1 MEIKKLDNK
10 KNIEIKVQ
18 FEYLNNNDILDL
30 SKEYRIKISIDEE
43 TDFEMNKQK
52 ILSET
57 NFKTKNERDNY
68 HMFNKVKKR
77 FFTKNSD
84 FEPYIKTK
92 TPIILINCYEYCH
105 KTIDKLNEDINIFY
119 NKSKNVNMN
128 EIKKKEFINELACL
142 ENNFEVD
149 LFADE
154 FIFKNGMEILLNIIK
169 NNIGDIRNYALKGI
183 NKLLSFESAFEFFTK
198 NENHLKTLYKSFIG
212 NNENSCILTF
222 YDIIIKLIGGNEEKT
237 MTLINMCDQYF
248 YKKMIKNL
256 GEENKDNDSKNYIL
270 LFINIILNYSSKNK
284 QFELILEI
292 TKDGIFDNLGIIVKN
307 YEDNFSEQ
315 IELFETTFSK
325 ILNETDNKNNKEY
338 EDVTK
343 NFNNFIENKKIFH
356 IQNLIVKAN
365 SQDEDSK
372 KEAINELDN
381 ILKENNN
388 FDLIYEAYIKNNNLD
403 QTNMFYNYFLLLFE
417 KEKNNFTNFI
427 NSVKKYTQSKKSKP
441 LNELLQILTNK
452 KSQNI
457 QLKIDTFSFIN
468 KALSTLLKISN
479 DDDYLELLFILTNNG
494 IFELLE
500 KYSEKEEALIQESTK
515 FKEIIEKNLSKID
528 QKSEQ
533 KYQIIKDKFRKL
545 KEKKIINEFIEL
557 LLKLHNTTSLDH
569 AKIENELLDKFKEGN
584 NFEIFFKMFA
594 ENEVKNL
601 YFSFFEVFTQ
611 YCIKKDEYCI
621 KFIEMSDEYKKS
633 FKIDCFDKIINYLD
647 EYQNELVQIKA
658 LCLINTLLGI
668 KDKKLSY
675 NILSKFNKLGIFE
688 YLNILAKAKEKEKDI
703 HIQISIFISFVDQIL
718 KENKKENKKEK
729 DFDTINKKY
738 IKLKELQD
746 LYDSTIDDF
755 AILNNK

>member
-52 ILSET
+52 ILSEA
-57 NFKTKNERDNY
+57 NFKTKNEREHY
-68 HMFNKVKKR
+68 HMFNKVKKK

-92 TPIILINCYEYCH
+92 TSIILIDCYEYCH

-237 MTLINMCDQYF
+237 MTLINMCEQYF

-427 NSVKKYTQSKKSKP
+427 NSVKKYTKSKKSKP

-452 KSQNI
+452 KSPNI

-468 KALSTLLKISN
+468 KSLSTLLKISN
-479 DDDYLELLFILTNNG
+479 VDDYLELLFILTNNG

-500 KYSEKEEALIQESTK
+500 KYSEKEEALIQESIK
-515 FKEIIEKNLSKID
+515 FKEIVEKNLSKID

-545 KEKKIINEFIEL
+545 KEKKIINEFTEL

-647 EYQNELVQIKA
+647 ENQNELVQIKA

-688 YLNILAKAKEKEKDI
+688 YLKILAKAKEKEKDI
-703 HIQISIFISFVDQIL
+703 HIQISIFISFIDQIL

>member
-1 MEIKKLDNK
+1 MEIKKLDIK

-30 SKEYRIKISIDEE
+30 SKEYRVKISIDEE

-52 ILSET
+52 ILSEA
-57 NFKTKNERDNY
+57 NFKTKNERVNY
-68 HMFNKVKKR
+68 HMFNKVKKK

-169 NNIGDIRNYALKGI
+169 NNIGDIRNYTLKGI

-198 NENHLKTLYKSFIG
+198 NENHLTTLYKSFIG
-212 NNENSCILTF
+212 NNENSCILIF
-222 YDIIIKLIGGNEEKT
+222 YDIIIKLIGRNEEKT
-237 MTLINMCDQYF
+237 MALINMCDQYF

-256 GEENKDNDSKNYIL
+256 GEENKDNDSKNSIL
-270 LFINIILNYSSKNK
+270 LFINIILNYSTKNK

-325 ILNETDNKNNKEY
+325 ILNESDNKNNKEY
-338 EDVTK
+338 EDITK
-343 NFNNFIENKKIFH
+343 NFNNFIANKKIFH
-356 IQNLIVKAN
+356 IQNLILKAN
-365 SQDEDSK
+365 SQDEDLK
-372 KEAINELDN
+372 KESINELDN

-388 FDLIYEAYIKNNNLD
+388 LDLIYEAYIKNNNLD

-427 NSVKKYTQSKKSKP
+427 NSVKKYTKSKKSKP
-441 LNELLQILTNK
+441 LNELILILTNK

-468 KALSTLLKISN
+468 QALTTLLKISN
-479 DDDYLELLFILTNNG
+479 VDDYLELLFILTNNG

-500 KYSEKEEALIQESTK
+500 KYSEKEEALIKESVK
-515 FKEIIEKNLSKID
+515 FKEIIENNLSKID
-528 QKSEQ
+528 QNSDQ
-533 KYQIIKDKFRKL
+533 KYQIIKDKFKKL
-545 KEKKIINEFIEL
+545 KEKKIINEFTEL

-658 LCLINTLLGI
+658 LYLINTLLGI

-675 NILSKFNKLGIFE
+675 NILGKFNKLGIFE
-688 YLNILAKAKEKEKDI
+688 YLNNLVKANEKEKDI

-755 AILNNK
+755 VILKNK

>member
-1 MEIKKLDNK
+1 MKKLKKLDNK

-52 ILSET
+52 ILSEA
-57 NFKTKNERDNY
+57 NFKTKNEREHY
-68 HMFNKVKKR
+68 HMFNKVKKK

-92 TPIILINCYEYCH
+92 TSIILIDCYEYCH

-356 IQNLIVKAN
+356 IQNLVVKAN

-427 NSVKKYTQSKKSKP
+427 NSVKKYTKSKKSKP
-441 LNELLQILTNK
+441 LNELILILTNK

-468 KALSTLLKISN
+468 QALTTLLKISN
-479 DDDYLELLFILTNNG
+479 VDDYLELLFILTNNG

-500 KYSEKEEALIQESTK
+500 KYSEKEEALIQESIK
-515 FKEIIEKNLSKID
+515 FKEIVEKNLSKID

-533 KYQIIKDKFRKL
+533 KYQIIKDK
-545 KEKKIINEFIEL
+545 
-557 LLKLHNTTSLDH
+557 
-569 AKIENELLDKFKEGN
+569 
-584 NFEIFFKMFA
+584 
-594 ENEVKNL
+594 
-601 YFSFFEVFTQ
+601 
-611 YCIKKDEYCI
+611 
-621 KFIEMSDEYKKS
+621 
-633 FKIDCFDKIINYLD
+633 
-647 EYQNELVQIKA
+647 
-658 LCLINTLLGI
+658 
-668 KDKKLSY
+668 
-675 NILSKFNKLGIFE
+675 
-688 YLNILAKAKEKEKDI
+688 
-703 HIQISIFISFVDQIL
+703 
-718 KENKKENKKEK
+718 
-729 DFDTINKKY
+729 
-738 IKLKELQD
+738 
-746 LYDSTIDDF
+746 
-755 AILNNK
+755 

>member
-30 SKEYRIKISIDEE
+30 SKEYRVKISIDEE

-52 ILSET
+52 ILSEA
-57 NFKTKNERDNY
+57 NFKTKNEREHY
-68 HMFNKVKKR
+68 HMFNKVKKK

-92 TPIILINCYEYCH
+92 TSIILIDCYEYCH

-365 SQDEDSK
+365 SQDEDTK

-427 NSVKKYTQSKKSKP
+427 NSVKKYTKSKKSKP
-441 LNELLQILTNK
+441 LNELILILTNK

-468 KALSTLLKISN
+468 QALTTLLKISN
-479 DDDYLELLFILTNNG
+479 VDDYLELLFILTNNG

-500 KYSEKEEALIQESTK
+500 KYSEKEEALIQESIK
-515 FKEIIEKNLSKID
+515 FKEIVEKNLSKID

-545 KEKKIINEFIEL
+545 KEKKIINEFTEL

>member
-30 SKEYRIKISIDEE
+30 SKEYRVKISIDEE

-52 ILSET
+52 ILSEA
-57 NFKTKNERDNY
+57 NFKTKNEREHY
-68 HMFNKVKKR
+68 HMFNKVKKK

-92 TPIILINCYEYCH
+92 TSIILIDCYEYCH

-365 SQDEDSK
+365 SQDEDTK

-427 NSVKKYTQSKKSKP
+427 NSVKKYTKSKKSKP

-452 KSQNI
+452 KSPNI

-479 DDDYLELLFILTNNG
+479 VDDYLELLYILSNNG

-500 KYSEKEEALIQESTK
+500 KYSEKEEALIQESIK
-515 FKEIIEKNLSKID
+515 FKEIVEKNLSKID

-545 KEKKIINEFIEL
+545 KEKKIINEFTEL

-647 EYQNELVQIKA
+647 ENQNELVQIKA

>member
-1 MEIKKLDNK
+1 MENKKLDNK

-30 SKEYRIKISIDEE
+30 SKEYRVKISIDEE
-43 TDFEMNKQK
+43 TDFEMNKKK
-52 ILSET
+52 ILSEA
-57 NFKTKNERDNY
+57 NFKTKNERDHY
-68 HMFNKVKKR
+68 HMFNKVKKK

-92 TPIILINCYEYCH
+92 TPIILIDCYEYCH

-270 LFINIILNYSSKNK
+270 LFINIILNYSTKSK

-441 LNELLQILTNK
+441 LNELILILTNK

-468 KALSTLLKISN
+468 QALTTLLKISN
-479 DDDYLELLFILTNNG
+479 VDDYLELLFILTNNG

-500 KYSEKEEALIQESTK
+500 IYSEKEEALIQESIK
-515 FKEIIEKNLSKID
+515 FKEIVEKNLSKID

-545 KEKKIINEFIEL
+545 KEKKIINEFTEL

-688 YLNILAKAKEKEKDI
+688 YLNILAKAKENEKDI

>member
-52 ILSET
+52 ILSEA
-57 NFKTKNERDNY
+57 NFKTKNEREHY
-68 HMFNKVKKR
+68 HMFNKVKKK

-92 TPIILINCYEYCH
+92 TSIILIDCYEYCH

-119 NKSKNVNMN
+119 NKSKNINMN

-237 MTLINMCDQYF
+237 MTLINMCEQYF

-388 FDLIYEAYIKNNNLD
+388 FDLIYEKYIKNNNLD

-427 NSVKKYTQSKKSKP
+427 NSVKKYTKRKKSKP

-452 KSQNI
+452 KSPNI

-468 KALSTLLKISN
+468 KSLSTLLKISN
-479 DDDYLELLFILTNNG
+479 VDDYLELLFILTING

-500 KYSEKEEALIQESTK
+500 KYSEKEEALIQESIK
-515 FKEIIEKNLSKID
+515 FKEIVEKNLSKID

-545 KEKKIINEFIEL
+545 KEKKIINEFTEL

-647 EYQNELVQIKA
+647 ENQNELVQIKA

-688 YLNILAKAKEKEKDI
+688 YLKILAKAKEKEKDI
-703 HIQISIFISFVDQIL
+703 HIQISIFISFIDQIL

>member
-1 MEIKKLDNK
+1 M
-10 KNIEIKVQ
+10 
-18 FEYLNNNDILDL
+18 
-30 SKEYRIKISIDEE
+30 
-43 TDFEMNKQK
+43 
-52 ILSET
+52 
-57 NFKTKNERDNY
+57 
-68 HMFNKVKKR
+68 
-77 FFTKNSD
+77 
-84 FEPYIKTK
+84 
-92 TPIILINCYEYCH
+92 
-105 KTIDKLNEDINIFY
+105 
-119 NKSKNVNMN
+119 
-128 EIKKKEFINELACL
+128 
-142 ENNFEVD
+142 
-149 LFADE
+149 
-154 FIFKNGMEILLNIIK
+154 
-169 NNIGDIRNYALKGI
+169 
-183 NKLLSFESAFEFFTK
+183 
-198 NENHLKTLYKSFIG
+198 
-212 NNENSCILTF
+212 
-222 YDIIIKLIGGNEEKT
+222 
-237 MTLINMCDQYF
+237 
-248 YKKMIKNL
+248 
-256 GEENKDNDSKNYIL
+256 
-270 LFINIILNYSSKNK
+270 
-284 QFELILEI
+284 
-292 TKDGIFDNLGIIVKN
+292 
-307 YEDNFSEQ
+307 
-315 IELFETTFSK
+315 
-325 ILNETDNKNNKEY
+325 
-338 EDVTK
+338 
-343 NFNNFIENKKIFH
+343 
-356 IQNLIVKAN
+356 KAN

-388 FDLIYEAYIKNNNLD
+388 LDLIYEAYIKNNNLD

-452 KSQNI
+452 KSPNI

-468 KALSTLLKISN
+468 KALTTLLKISN
-479 DDDYLELLFILTNNG
+479 VDDYLELLFILTNNG

-500 KYSEKEEALIQESTK
+500 KYSEKEEALIQESIK
-515 FKEIIEKNLSKID
+515 FKEIVEKNLSKID

-545 KEKKIINEFIEL
+545 KEKKIINEFTEL

-633 FKIDCFDKIINYLD
+633 FKIDCFDKIIIYLD

>member
-403 QTNMFYNYFLLLFE
+403 KTNMFYNYFLLLFE

-452 KSQNI
+452 KSPNI

-468 KALSTLLKISN
+468 KSLSTLLKISN
-479 DDDYLELLFILTNNG
+479 VDDYLELLFILTNNG

-500 KYSEKEEALIQESTK
+500 KYSEKEEALIQESIK
-515 FKEIIEKNLSKID
+515 FKEIVEKNLSKID

-545 KEKKIINEFIEL
+545 KEKKIINEFTEL

-688 YLNILAKAKEKEKDI
+688 YLNILAKAKENEKDI

>member
-30 SKEYRIKISIDEE
+30 SKEYRVKISIDEE

-52 ILSET
+52 ILSEA
-57 NFKTKNERDNY
+57 NFKTKNEREHY
-68 HMFNKVKKR
+68 HMFNKVKKK

-84 FEPYIKTK
+84 FVPYIKTK
-92 TPIILINCYEYCH
+92 TPIILIDCYEYCH

-270 LFINIILNYSSKNK
+270 LFINIILNYSTKSK

-388 FDLIYEAYIKNNNLD
+388 LDLIYEAYIKNNNLD

-441 LNELLQILTNK
+441 LNELILILTNK

-468 KALSTLLKISN
+468 QALTTLLKISN
-479 DDDYLELLFILTNNG
+479 VDDYLELLFILTNNG

-500 KYSEKEEALIQESTK
+500 KYSEKEEALIQESIK
-515 FKEIIEKNLSKID
+515 FKEIVEKNLSKID

-545 KEKKIINEFIEL
+545 KEKKIINEFTEL
-557 LLKLHNTTSLDH
+557 LLELHNTTSLDH

-703 HIQISIFISFVDQIL
+703 HIQISIFISFIDQIL

>member
-365 SQDEDSK
+365 SQDEDTK

-388 FDLIYEAYIKNNNLD
+388 LDLIYEAYIKNNNLD

-441 LNELLQILTNK
+441 LNEILQILTNK
-452 KSQNI
+452 KSPNI

-468 KALSTLLKISN
+468 QALTTLLKISN
-479 DDDYLELLFILTNNG
+479 VDDYLELLFILTNNG

-500 KYSEKEEALIQESTK
+500 KYSEKEEALIQESIK
-515 FKEIIEKNLSKID
+515 FKEIVEKNLSKID

-545 KEKKIINEFIEL
+545 KEKKIINEFTEL

-688 YLNILAKAKEKEKDI
+688 YLNILAKAKETEKDI

>member
-325 ILNETDNKNNKEY
+325 ILNESDNKNNKEY
-338 EDVTK
+338 EDITK

-403 QTNMFYNYFLLLFE
+403 KTNMFYNYFLLLFE

-452 KSQNI
+452 KSPNI

-468 KALSTLLKISN
+468 KSLSTLLKISN
-479 DDDYLELLFILTNNG
+479 VDDYLELLFILTNNG

-500 KYSEKEEALIQESTK
+500 KYSEKEEALIQESIK
-515 FKEIIEKNLSKID
+515 FKEIVEKNLSKID

-545 KEKKIINEFIEL
+545 KEKKIINEFTEL

-688 YLNILAKAKEKEKDI
+688 YLNILAKAKENEKDI

>member
-30 SKEYRIKISIDEE
+30 SKEYRVKISIDEE

-52 ILSET
+52 ILSEA
-57 NFKTKNERDNY
+57 NFKTKNEREHY
-68 HMFNKVKKR
+68 HMFNKVKKK

-212 NNENSCILTF
+212 NNENSCILIF

-237 MTLINMCDQYF
+237 MALINMCDQYF

-270 LFINIILNYSSKNK
+270 LFINIILNYSTKSK

-388 FDLIYEAYIKNNNLD
+388 LDLIYEAYIKNNNLD

-441 LNELLQILTNK
+441 LNEILQILTNK
-452 KSQNI
+452 KSPNI

-468 KALSTLLKISN
+468 QALTTLLKISN
-479 DDDYLELLFILTNNG
+479 VDDYLELLFILTNNG

-500 KYSEKEEALIQESTK
+500 KYSEKEEALIQESIK
-515 FKEIIEKNLSKID
+515 FKEIVEKNLSKID

-545 KEKKIINEFIEL
+545 KEKKIINEFTEL

-703 HIQISIFISFVDQIL
+703 HIQISIFISFIDQIL

>member
-30 SKEYRIKISIDEE
+30 SKEYRVKISIDEE

-52 ILSET
+52 ILSEA
-57 NFKTKNERDNY
+57 NFKTKNEREHY
-68 HMFNKVKKR
+68 HMFNKVKKK

-92 TPIILINCYEYCH
+92 TPIILIDCYEYCH

-169 NNIGDIRNYALKGI
+169 NNIGDIRYYALNGI

-365 SQDEDSK
+365 SQDEDTK

-427 NSVKKYTQSKKSKP
+427 NSVKKYTKSKKSKP
-441 LNELLQILTNK
+441 LNELILILTNK

-468 KALSTLLKISN
+468 QALTTLLKISN
-479 DDDYLELLFILTNNG
+479 VDDYLELLFILTNNG

-500 KYSEKEEALIQESTK
+500 KYSEKEEALIQESIK
-515 FKEIIEKNLSKID
+515 FKEIVEKNLSKID

-545 KEKKIINEFIEL
+545 KEKKIINEFTEL

>member
-30 SKEYRIKISIDEE
+30 SKEYRVKISIDEE

-154 FIFKNGMEILLNIIK
+154 FIFKNGMEILLNIVK

-325 ILNETDNKNNKEY
+325 ILNESDNKNNKEY
-338 EDVTK
+338 EDITK

-403 QTNMFYNYFLLLFE
+403 KTNMFYNYFLLLFE

-452 KSQNI
+452 KSPNI

-468 KALSTLLKISN
+468 KSLSTLLKISN
-479 DDDYLELLFILTNNG
+479 VDDYLELLFILTNNG

-500 KYSEKEEALIQESTK
+500 KYSEKEEALIQESIK
-515 FKEIIEKNLSKID
+515 FKEIVEKNLSKID

-545 KEKKIINEFIEL
+545 KEKKIINEFTEL

-688 YLNILAKAKEKEKDI
+688 YLNILAKAKENEKDI

>member
-30 SKEYRIKISIDEE
+30 SKEYRVKISIDEE

-52 ILSET
+52 ILSEA
-57 NFKTKNERDNY
+57 NFKTKNEREHY
-68 HMFNKVKKR
+68 HMFNKVKKK

-92 TPIILINCYEYCH
+92 TSIILIDCYEYCH

-154 FIFKNGMEILLNIIK
+154 FIFKNGMEILLNIVK

-356 IQNLIVKAN
+356 IQNLVVKAN

-388 FDLIYEAYIKNNNLD
+388 FDLIYKDYIKNNNLD

-427 NSVKKYTQSKKSKP
+427 NSVKKYTKSKKSKP
-441 LNELLQILTNK
+441 LNELILILTNK

-468 KALSTLLKISN
+468 QALTTLLKISN
-479 DDDYLELLFILTNNG
+479 VDDYLELLFILTNNG

-500 KYSEKEEALIQESTK
+500 KYSEKEEALIQESIK
-515 FKEIIEKNLSKID
+515 FKEIVEKNLSKID

-533 KYQIIKDKFRKL
+533 KYQIIKDK
-545 KEKKIINEFIEL
+545 
-557 LLKLHNTTSLDH
+557 
-569 AKIENELLDKFKEGN
+569 
-584 NFEIFFKMFA
+584 
-594 ENEVKNL
+594 
-601 YFSFFEVFTQ
+601 
-611 YCIKKDEYCI
+611 
-621 KFIEMSDEYKKS
+621 
-633 FKIDCFDKIINYLD
+633 
-647 EYQNELVQIKA
+647 
-658 LCLINTLLGI
+658 
-668 KDKKLSY
+668 
-675 NILSKFNKLGIFE
+675 
-688 YLNILAKAKEKEKDI
+688 
-703 HIQISIFISFVDQIL
+703 
-718 KENKKENKKEK
+718 
-729 DFDTINKKY
+729 
-738 IKLKELQD
+738 
-746 LYDSTIDDF
+746 
-755 AILNNK
+755 

>member
-30 SKEYRIKISIDEE
+30 SKEYRVKISIDEE

-52 ILSET
+52 ILSEA
-57 NFKTKNERDNY
+57 NFKTKNEREHY
-68 HMFNKVKKR
+68 HMFNKVKKK

-92 TPIILINCYEYCH
+92 TSIILIDCYEYCH

-441 LNELLQILTNK
+441 LNELILILTNK

-468 KALSTLLKISN
+468 QALTTLLKISN
-479 DDDYLELLFILTNNG
+479 VDDYLELLFILTNNG

-500 KYSEKEEALIQESTK
+500 KYSEKEEALIQESIK
-515 FKEIIEKNLSKID
+515 FKEIVEKNLSKID

-545 KEKKIINEFIEL
+545 KEKKIINEFTEL

>member
-30 SKEYRIKISIDEE
+30 SKEYRVKISIDEE

-52 ILSET
+52 ILSEA
-57 NFKTKNERDNY
+57 NFKTKNEREHY
-68 HMFNKVKKR
+68 HMFNKVKKK

-92 TPIILINCYEYCH
+92 TSIILIDCYEYCH

-403 QTNMFYNYFLLLFE
+403 KTNMFYNYFLLLFE

-441 LNELLQILTNK
+441 LNELILILTNK

-468 KALSTLLKISN
+468 QALTTLLKISN
-479 DDDYLELLFILTNNG
+479 VDDYLELLFILTNNG

-500 KYSEKEEALIQESTK
+500 KYSEKEEALIQESIK
-515 FKEIIEKNLSKID
+515 FKEIVEKNLSKID

-545 KEKKIINEFIEL
+545 KEKKIINEFTEL

-688 YLNILAKAKEKEKDI
+688 YLNILAKANEKEKDI
-703 HIQISIFISFVDQIL
+703 HIQISIFISFIDQIL

>member
-1 MEIKKLDNK
+1 MEIKKLDIK

-30 SKEYRIKISIDEE
+30 SKEYRVKISIDEE

-52 ILSET
+52 ILSEA
-57 NFKTKNERDNY
+57 NFKTKNERVNY
-68 HMFNKVKKR
+68 HMFNKVKKK

-169 NNIGDIRNYALKGI
+169 NNIGDIRNYTLKGI

-256 GEENKDNDSKNYIL
+256 GEENKDKDSKIYIL
-270 LFINIILNYSSKNK
+270 LFINIILNYSNKNK
-284 QFELILEI
+284 QLELILEI

-325 ILNETDNKNNKEY
+325 ILNESDNKNNKEY
-338 EDVTK
+338 EDITK
-343 NFNNFIENKKIFH
+343 NFNNFIANKKIFH
-356 IQNLIVKAN
+356 IQNLILKAN
-365 SQDEDSK
+365 SQDEDLK
-372 KEAINELDN
+372 KESINELDN

-388 FDLIYEAYIKNNNLD
+388 LDLIYEAYIKNNNLD

-427 NSVKKYTQSKKSKP
+427 NSVKKYTKSKKSKP
-441 LNELLQILTNK
+441 LNELILILTNK

-468 KALSTLLKISN
+468 QALTTLLKISN
-479 DDDYLELLFILTNNG
+479 VDDYLELLFILTTTG

-500 KYSEKEEALIQESTK
+500 KYSEKEEALIKESVK
-515 FKEIIEKNLSKID
+515 FKEIIENNLSKID
-528 QKSEQ
+528 QNSDQ
-533 KYQIIKDKFRKL
+533 KYQIIKDKFKKL
-545 KEKKIINEFIEL
+545 KEKKIINEFTEL

-658 LCLINTLLGI
+658 LYLINTLLGI

-675 NILSKFNKLGIFE
+675 NILGKFNKLGIFE
-688 YLNILAKAKEKEKDI
+688 YLNNLVKANEKEKDI

-746 LYDSTIDDF
+746 LCDSTIDDF
-755 AILNNK
+755 VILKNK